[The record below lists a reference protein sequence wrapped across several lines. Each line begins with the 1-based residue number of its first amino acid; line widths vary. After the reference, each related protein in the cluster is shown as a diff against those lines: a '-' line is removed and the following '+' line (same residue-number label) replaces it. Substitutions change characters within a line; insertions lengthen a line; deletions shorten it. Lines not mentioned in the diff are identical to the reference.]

1 MDEHD
6 QRDDPK
12 PGPEEADALLDHD
25 EETAEFSA
33 RASSAA
39 GSGPERAGRA
49 ASAEEL
55 MERALRLC
63 EELVRFF
70 PLQQTPQIRAHHDQ
84 ETIYLAIEGDG
95 SGLLIGKKGQTL
107 DALQYLLNRMVNRN
121 LDNPLRVELDT
132 ENYRSRRRSQLTA
145 LARKAA
151 DEVRASGQP
160 MALEPMSP
168 TERRIVHLALHGMP
182 DVVTESEGIPP
193 ERYVVVRIRLDADR
207 DDSGED

>member
-6 QRDDPK
+6 QRDDHK

-25 EETAEFSA
+25 EETAEFA
-33 RASSAA
+33 DRSAA
-39 GSGPERAGRA
+39 AASGPERAGRA

-55 MERALRLC
+55 MERACRLC

-70 PLQQTPQIRAHHDQ
+70 PLQQTPQIRARHDQ
-84 ETIYLAIEGDG
+84 ETIYLTIEGDG

-132 ENYRSRRRSQLTA
+132 ENYRSRRRGQLTA